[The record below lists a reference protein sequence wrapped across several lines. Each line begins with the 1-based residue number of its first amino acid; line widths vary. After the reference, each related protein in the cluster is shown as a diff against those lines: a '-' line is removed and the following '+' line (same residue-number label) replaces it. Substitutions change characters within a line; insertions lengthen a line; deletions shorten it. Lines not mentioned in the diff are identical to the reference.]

1 MAKLPEKLIGEQLKR
16 EIREIVEDTV
26 RETVRE
32 MKKSGLLKRADD
44 VAYNEVSARLYEY
57 YEHPERDPEMAA
69 ALEKIAGDEFFQIV
83 PEFYRDRIAVTY
95 ITEEFPGTT
104 SETTIW
110 RNKKRLC
117 LQIYKML
124 Q

>member
-44 VAYNEVSARLYEY
+44 VAYSEISARLYDFFKE
-57 YEHPERDPEMAA
+57 PERDPEMAA
-69 ALEKIAGDEFFQIV
+69 ALETISGDYYAQSL
-83 PEFYRDRIAVTY
+83 RDYYEDHLSLDIIAVAY
-95 ITEEFPGTT
+95 HCDL
-104 SETTIW
+104 TTIK

-117 LQIYKML
+117 LQLYKIL